1 MGELMADE
9 ILTTADI
16 AERLRCS
23 VRTAQRWVKRGWL
36 ATLPAPPGS
45 PARIPLGA
53 LRARLDELTRRR
65 CAEADG

>member
-1 MGELMADE
+1 MGEMAVE
-9 ILTTADI
+9 VLTTADI
-16 AERLRCS
+16 AEKLGRS

-53 LRARLDELTRRR
+53 LRARLEELTQQRRG
-65 CAEADG
+65 EADD